1 VINSQFDIATI
12 ATTLD
17 YRRQTTFSWINT
29 FSRSIMD
36 IRAITIFNHLAHSL
50 HFGRTSRACNLSPS
64 ALTRTIQRIEEEL
77 GKPLFQRDNRRV
89 SLTPAGIIFK
99 RYADEMEQRWQL
111 LLQELGD
118 NTRLHGEISLYCS
131 VTAAT
136 SILPRIL
143 GVFRHH
149 HPGVQIKLQTGDA
162 AEALDRLNNRDA
174 QVTIAALPEQL
185 PESVS
190 FVELARTPLLFIA
203 PREGGLPVLDED
215 GSINWTLT
223 PVILAEQGLSRI
235 RIDRWLSD
243 KQIQPNIY
251 AEVAGNEA
259 LLAMVGLGCGVGV
272 VPELVLEKSPLRDRV
287 TISPITPELAPF
299 IIGACT
305 LQRHLGNPVI
315 QAFWTTVHQV
325 KASEDRD

>member
-1 VINSQFDIATI
+1 
-12 ATTLD
+12 
-17 YRRQTTFSWINT
+17 
-29 FSRSIMD
+29 MD

-64 ALTRTIQRIEEEL
+64 ALTRTIQRLEEDL
-77 GKPLFQRDNRRV
+77 GKPLFHRDNRRV

-99 RYADEMEQRWQL
+99 GYAEEMEQRWQV

-118 NTRLHGEISLYCS
+118 TTRLHGEISLYCS

-143 GVFRHH
+143 SAFRHH

-190 FVELARTPLLFIA
+190 FIELDRTPLLFIA
-203 PREGGLPVLDED
+203 PRDGELPMTTPYGTID
-215 GSINWTLT
+215 WTRT
-223 PVILAEQGLSRI
+223 PVILPEQGLSRI
-235 RIDRWLSD
+235 RIDRWFRE
-243 KQIQPNIY
+243 KNIHPNIY

-259 LLAMVGLGCGVGV
+259 LLAMVGLDCGVGV
-272 VPELVLEKSPLRDRV
+272 VPELVLDKNPMRDRV
-287 TISPITPELAPF
+287 TITAITPELAPF

-315 QAFWTTVHQV
+315 EAFWTIVRQV
-325 KASEDRD
+325 NQPAT

>member
-1 VINSQFDIATI
+1 
-12 ATTLD
+12 
-17 YRRQTTFSWINT
+17 
-29 FSRSIMD
+29 MD
-36 IRAITIFNHLAHSL
+36 IRAIKIFNHLAHSL

-77 GKPLFQRDNRRV
+77 GKPLLQRDNRRV
-89 SLTPAGIIFK
+89 SLTPAGAIFM
-99 RYADEMEQRWQL
+99 RYAEEMEQRWQL
-111 LLQELGD
+111 LIQELGD
-118 NTRLHGEISLYCS
+118 ETTLQGEISLYCS

-143 GVFRHH
+143 GAFRQD

-162 AEALDRLNNRDA
+162 AEALDRLNDREA

-185 PESVS
+185 PASVI

-203 PREGGLPVLDED
+203 PREGELPVIDSRGEID
-215 GSINWTLT
+215 WNRT

-235 RIDRWLSD
+235 RIDRWFRD
-243 KQIQPNIY
+243 KNIQPNIY

-272 VPELVLEKSPLRDRV
+272 VPELVLEKSPLQGRV
-287 TISPITPELAPF
+287 QMTPITPDLAPF

-305 LQRHLGNPVI
+305 LERHLNNPVI
-315 QAFWTTVHQV
+315 HAFWATVYQV
-325 KASEDRD
+325 HRPHS

>member
-1 VINSQFDIATI
+1 
-12 ATTLD
+12 
-17 YRRQTTFSWINT
+17 
-29 FSRSIMD
+29 MD
-36 IRAITIFNHLAHSL
+36 IRAIKIFNHLAHSL
-50 HFGRTSRACNLSPS
+50 HFGRTSRACNLSAS

-89 SLTPAGIIFK
+89 RLTPAGIVFK
-99 RYADEMEQRWQL
+99 RYAEEMEQRWQM

-118 NTRLHGEISLYCS
+118 DTRLQGEISLYCS

-143 GVFRHH
+143 HAFRQN

-162 AEALDRLNNRDA
+162 AEALDRLNQREA

-185 PESVS
+185 PDSVI
-190 FVELARTPLLFIA
+190 FIELARTPLLFIA
-203 PREGGLPVLDED
+203 PQEGDLPLLDGRNEID
-215 GSINWTLT
+215 WPRT
-223 PVILAEQGLSRI
+223 PLIMAEQGLSRI
-235 RIDRWLSD
+235 RIDRWFKD
-243 KQIQPNIY
+243 KNIQPNIY

-272 VPELVLEKSPLRDRV
+272 VPELVLEKSQLRDRV
-287 TISPITPELAPF
+287 RVTPITPELTPF

-305 LQRHLGNPVI
+305 LTRHLDHPVI
-315 QAFWTTVHQV
+315 QAFWATVRQL
-325 KASEDRD
+325 RDTES

>member
-1 VINSQFDIATI
+1 
-12 ATTLD
+12 
-17 YRRQTTFSWINT
+17 
-29 FSRSIMD
+29 MD
-36 IRAITIFNHLAHSL
+36 IRAIKIFNHLAHSL

-64 ALTRTIQRIEEEL
+64 ALTRTIQRIEEEV

-89 SLTPAGIIFK
+89 RLTSAGIAFK
-99 RYADEMEQRWQL
+99 RYAEETEQRWQL

-118 NTRLHGEISLYCS
+118 DTDLHGEISLYCS

-143 GVFRHH
+143 GAFRQN

-162 AEALDRLNNRDA
+162 AEALDRLNDRDA

-185 PESVS
+185 PDSVI
-190 FVELARTPLLFIA
+190 FIELARTPLLLIA
-203 PREGGLPVLDED
+203 PKDGVLPVFDKQKEID
-215 GSINWTLT
+215 WPRT
-223 PVILAEQGLSRI
+223 PVIMPEQGLSRI
-235 RIDRWLSD
+235 RIDRWL
-243 KQIQPNIY
+243 KEKNIQPNIY

-287 TISPITPELAPF
+287 QVSPITPELVPF

-305 LQRHLGNPVI
+305 LTRHLAHPVI
-315 QAFWTTVHQV
+315 QAFWATVQHV
-325 KASEDRD
+325 NTRELHLR

>member
-1 VINSQFDIATI
+1 
-12 ATTLD
+12 
-17 YRRQTTFSWINT
+17 
-29 FSRSIMD
+29 MD
-36 IRAITIFNHLAHSL
+36 IRAIKIFNHLAHSL

-77 GKPLFQRDNRRV
+77 GRPLLERDSRRV
-89 SLTPAGIIFK
+89 SLTPAGMIFM
-99 RYADEMEQRWQL
+99 RYAEEMEQRWQL
-111 LLQELGD
+111 LIQELGD
-118 NTRLHGEISLYCS
+118 ETTLQGEISLYCS

-143 GVFRHH
+143 GAFRQD

-162 AEALDRLNNRDA
+162 AEALDRLNDREA

-185 PESVS
+185 PASVI

-203 PREGGLPVLDED
+203 PREGELPVIDSRGEID
-215 GSINWTLT
+215 WNRT

-235 RIDRWLSD
+235 RIDRWFRD
-243 KQIQPNIY
+243 KNIQPNIY

-272 VPELVLEKSPLRDRV
+272 VPELVLEKSPLQGRV
-287 TISPITPELAPF
+287 QVTPIMPDLAPF

-305 LQRHLGNPVI
+305 LERHLNNPVI
-315 QAFWTTVHQV
+315 QAFWATVHQV
-325 KASEDRD
+325 NRPED

>member
-1 VINSQFDIATI
+1 
-12 ATTLD
+12 
-17 YRRQTTFSWINT
+17 
-29 FSRSIMD
+29 MD
-36 IRAITIFNHLAHSL
+36 IRAIKIFNHLAHSL
-50 HFGRTSRACNLSPS
+50 HFGRSSRACNLSPS

-77 GKPLFQRDNRRV
+77 GKPLFQRDNRKV
-89 SLTPAGIIFK
+89 SLTPAGVVFK
-99 RYADEMEQRWQL
+99 QYAEEMEQRWQL

-118 NTRLHGEISLYCS
+118 DARLHGEISLYCS

-143 GVFRHH
+143 GAFRQN

-162 AEALDRLNNRDA
+162 AEALDRLNDRDA
-174 QVTIAALPEQL
+174 QITIAALPEQL
-185 PESVS
+185 PDSVS

-203 PREGGLPVLDED
+203 PREAGLPMVDAKGAID
-215 GSINWTLT
+215 WHRT

-235 RIDRWLSD
+235 RIDRWF
-243 KQIQPNIY
+243 KEKNIHPNIY

-272 VPELVLEKSPLRDRV
+272 VPELVLEKSPLRERV
-287 TISPITPELAPF
+287 HITPITPELAPF

-305 LQRHLGNPVI
+305 LTRHLDHPVI
-315 QAFWTTVHQV
+315 QAFWITVQQV
-325 KASEDRD
+325 KASEN